1 MLDAG
6 HAPGTRRHS
15 RLADRGVFVVVGV
28 MAAALHALSAGLGL
42 RIRASDLRAAV
53 LAHRDVQLLPYGLL
67 HGGLLGSVARLHS
80 QPPAFNLA
88 TGVLVQLPRV
98 MQPSVASGAMAACAV
113 AVAVAT
119 TGLLLELGVS
129 RGVTAAV
136 VVLFVLAD
144 PAQYLYGATYS
155 AALPTAAVATAAGWA
170 AVRWARTNR
179 VAPGLAYGAC
189 AAGLILTSSAF
200 QLYTVALATVPV
212 VWVLRHRW
220 RRVAAVLIGPLL
232 VVGAWYAN
240 DVIEFHVATTSS
252 WLGMD
257 LAGTTLALDTTSD
270 LHTLVGEGV
279 VSRTDLVAPFSAL
292 KAYGELGTHV
302 PTGLAALDLR
312 GSLGAPNFDN
322 VAYLAI
328 SRQYLADDLHW
339 IEHRPLL
346 YARHATVGLRMWLLP
361 SDQSPATTVLGGYHL
376 GGYTT
381 VYDAAVLLQPA
392 ADPAAAATVLGA
404 KRGPGLTNLSIT
416 VVLESLLALGVLPVV
431 AWRRRRRDP
440 GGAAG
445 ALWIWVCCA
454 SVFGS
459 STLLVASANNLV
471 RFELGG
477 LPLCAATVAVVWAAD
492 RSSLRRGLLDRGTGR
507 ERDRGAGEA
516 LAVDDEP
523 PRVATRWR
531 ELEGAQVDGHGD
543 VNR

>member
-1 MLDAG
+1 VLEAG

-15 RLADRGVFVVVGV
+15 RLADRGVLVVVGII
-28 MAAALHALSAGLGL
+28 AAGLHALSAGLGL

-53 LAHRDVQLLPYGLL
+53 VAHRDAQLLPYGLL
-67 HGGLLGSVARLHS
+67 HDGLFGSVARLHS

-88 TGVLVQLPRV
+88 TGLLVQLPRV
-98 MQPSVASGAMAACAV
+98 MQASAATGALTACAV
-113 AVAVAT
+113 VVAVAT
-119 TGLLLELGVS
+119 TGLLLELGV
-129 RGVTAAV
+129 RRTVTVAV

-144 PAQYLYGATYS
+144 PAQYVYAATYS
-155 AALPTAAVATAAGWA
+155 LALPTAALATAAGWA

-179 VAPGLAYGAC
+179 VAPGLAYGVG
-189 AAGLILTSSAF
+189 AAGLILTSNAF

-220 RRVAAVLIGPLL
+220 RRVVAVLIGPLL
-232 VVGAWYAN
+232 IVGAWYAN

-257 LAGTTLALDTTSD
+257 LAGTTLALDTPAD

-279 VSRTDLVAPFSAL
+279 VSRTALVAPFSAL
-292 KAYGELGTHV
+292 KAYGELGTHP

-339 IEHRPLL
+339 IEHRPGQFV
-346 YARHATVGLRMWLLP
+346 RHATIGLRMWLLP
-361 SDQSPATTVLGGYHL
+361 ADQVPTTTVLGGYHL

-392 ADPAAAATVLGA
+392 ADPTASATVLGA
-404 KRGPGLTNLSIT
+404 RHGPGLTNLSIT
-416 VVLESLLALGVLPVV
+416 MVLESLLALGVLPVV

-440 GGAAG
+440 SGAAG
-445 ALWIWVCCA
+445 ALWIWVSCA
-454 SVFGS
+454 TVFAS
-459 STLLVASANNLV
+459 STLLVASDNNLL

-477 LPLCAATVAVVWAAD
+477 LPLCAATVAVVWATD
-492 RSSLRRGLLDRGTGR
+492 RSHLGRGLLDRGAGR
-507 ERDRGAGEA
+507 ERHRRAREA

-523 PRVATRWR
+523 PRVAARWR

-543 VNR
+543 VDR